1 VTGTVRNSLFLIGLA
16 ALWLASSRSATA
28 LSGADLERMRQE
40 KRVALVIG
48 NGNYRNFTVLDN
60 PVNDANGVGRALRDA
75 GFEVILRVDATRDDM
90 TAALQSFRESL
101 QNADVGLFYYA
112 GHAAQVDWRNF
123 MLPVAAALAASRN
136 LDSLQQQ
143 VAQESI
149 DLDTVLKLMDSSGAN
164 TRGRRLNIVI
174 LDACRD
180 NPFIAQAQELSRSLS
195 RSTGKTPIAI
205 GTGLAQSFAPARTF
219 LAYSTAPGQVASDG
233 PSDGKRR
240 NSPYSGA
247 LIEALAVPGL
257 KLEDVFKQVR
267 NSVAA
272 ATRQEQIPWDNS
284 SVFDDFY
291 FRLPATAEVAGAAP
305 QKRSVNTTFVS
316 P

>member
-1 VTGTVRNSLFLIGLA
+1 VRNSLFLIGLA
-16 ALWLASSRSATA
+16 ALWLTSSLPAAT
-28 LSGADLERMRQE
+28 LSSADLERMRRE
-40 KRVALVIG
+40 KRVALVVG

-90 TAALQSFRESL
+90 TAALQTFRESL

-123 MLPVAAALAASRN
+123 MLPVAAALDANRN

-143 VAQESI
+143 VAQESV
-149 DLDTVLKLMDSSGAN
+149 DLDVVLKLMDSVGTDN
-164 TRGRRLNIVI
+164 RGRRLNIVI

-195 RSTGKTPIAI
+195 RSTGKTPIVV

-233 PSDGKRR
+233 EGR

-267 NSVAA
+267 SSVAA

-291 FRLPATAEVAGAAP
+291 FHPPATAEVAGAP
-305 QKRSVNTTFVS
+305 PKKRSVNTTFVS